1 MGAAPIRACHRR
13 ALRHPV
19 PQAPERAF
27 IVARARRKA
36 FLWLRRGFFRSQAL
50 DLFCSVLEF
59 GPVPTSP
66 TPLLQ
71 GAPVRLL
78 HPVGRASPR
87 PVVWSVLLLPA

>member
-36 FLWLRRGFFRSQAL
+36 FLWLRRGFFSTHSR
-50 DLFCSVLEF
+50 LFTAKATRHVV
-59 GPVPTSP
+59 GKNGKRRGKPVPDAERRRRVEP
-66 TPLLQ
+66 QRP
-71 GAPVRLL
+71 RL
-78 HPVGRASPR
+78 PI
-87 PVVWSVLLLPA
+87 